1 MTDMGREKPL
11 VTLKEQNSE
20 IILEKF
26 SSLKCQSLY
35 AHEYAN
41 FKYLYLYSRTMFL
54 FHLKSDFQV

>member
-41 FKYLYLYSRTMFL
+41 FKYLYSRTMVL
-54 FHLKSDFQV
+54 FHLKFDFQV